1 MAVATSA
8 AADQGHASLV
18 ARTHEDR
25 ADQLEDGRLLVA
37 GLVISGAI
45 VVGMFL
51 ESTTLMVVATFAAF
65 VAAILS
71 PPLGL
76 IVLAVMGPLKPPPS
90 IPAPGFDTVLVAA
103 ILLGCVYRLP
113 ATRTRLHVSPALLL
127 LLAFVLYAFV
137 QQLPDMATGYADV
150 RSHDVGYLFFQLLT
164 GLGAVVVAGFVLRG
178 RSPYPF
184 FVALLLS
191 ATLAAVLG
199 IATTDGMP
207 VARLANLMPPSDVAS
222 RATGPFGNP
231 NSYGQLLAYGS
242 VLAVGWF
249 ASGRS
254 LLLRTGLLV
263 TVGIMVYAVSF
274 SLSRGAVATLLAGLV
289 ALAFAR
295 SRAMGFAAVT
305 AALVLVIVG
314 YPLFVDWRLTTEAGS
329 ASSAAAAQLA
339 ASDAGRLGAV
349 AAAPALLATSPIF
362 GIGFGQYKY
371 FSGLVTNQGAGLVA
385 HNWYG
390 TVLAEQG
397 LLGIVIWL
405 LMLVTVAMWL
415 RSRPARPRSIGFAM
429 FGAVIV
435 GCLFLEPPTSFQ
447 TSVLP
452 TIVLVASL
460 VGDWGG
466 GAGSPSAEGQHA
478 PVGPDPRGGVG
489 RRPGERMH
497 RAGA

>member
-1 MAVATSA
+1 M
-8 AADQGHASLV
+8 
-18 ARTHEDR
+18 
-25 ADQLEDGRLLVA
+25 
-37 GLVISGAI
+37 
-45 VVGMFL
+45 
-51 ESTTLMVVATFAAF
+51 
-65 VAAILS
+65 
-71 PPLGL
+71 
-76 IVLAVMGPLKPPPS
+76 
-90 IPAPGFDTVLVAA
+90 
-103 ILLGCVYRLP
+103 
-113 ATRTRLHVSPALLL
+113 
-127 LLAFVLYAFV
+127 
-137 QQLPDMATGYADV
+137 
-150 RSHDVGYLFFQLLT
+150 
-164 GLGAVVVAGFVLRG
+164 
-178 RSPYPF
+178 
-184 FVALLLS
+184 
-191 ATLAAVLG
+191 
-199 IATTDGMP
+199 
-207 VARLANLMPPSDVAS
+207 
-222 RATGPFGNP
+222 
-231 NSYGQLLAYGS
+231 
-242 VLAVGWF
+242 
-249 ASGRS
+249 
-254 LLLRTGLLV
+254 
-263 TVGIMVYAVSF
+263 
-274 SLSRGAVATLLAGLV
+274 
-289 ALAFAR
+289 
-295 SRAMGFAAVT
+295 
-305 AALVLVIVG
+305 
-314 YPLFVDWRLTTEAGS
+314 
-329 ASSAAAAQLA
+329 
-339 ASDAGRLGAV
+339 
-349 AAAPALLATSPIF
+349 ATSPIF